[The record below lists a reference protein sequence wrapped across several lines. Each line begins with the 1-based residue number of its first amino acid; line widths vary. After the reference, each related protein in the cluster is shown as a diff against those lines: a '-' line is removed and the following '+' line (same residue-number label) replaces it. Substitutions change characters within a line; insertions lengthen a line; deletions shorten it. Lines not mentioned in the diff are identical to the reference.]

1 MALKKEKTETRQG
14 QIVKAALEIIGEE
27 GIQGLTTLRIAKI
40 VGISEA
46 NLYRHFENKDAI
58 LTAVIDHIAQ
68 SLSNNLTAVNEEPI
82 SPVVKL
88 EKMFNM
94 HISMIQNNRGIP
106 RIVFSSDTIL
116 KADLR
121 EKMFSLINRY
131 LKILTDILKKGIRDG
146 SINPDLNAEATAA
159 MFIGMIQ
166 VSTIRWTFSNF
177 QMSLSEESRKLW
189 KAYKNIINRKQ

>member
-1 MALKKEKTETRQG
+1 MALKKEKTETRRG

-58 LTAVIDHIAQ
+58 LTAVIDHIDQ

-88 EKMFNM
+88 ERMFNM

-146 SINPDLNAEATAA
+146 SINPDMNAEATAG

-189 KAYKNIINRKQ
+189 KAYKKIIKI

>member
-1 MALKKEKTETRQG
+1 MALKKEKTETRRG

-58 LTAVIDHIAQ
+58 LTAVIDHIDQ

-88 EKMFNM
+88 ERMFNM

-131 LKILTDILKKGIRDG
+131 LKILTDILKKGIRYG

-177 QMSLSEESRKLW
+177 QMSLSVESRKLW
-189 KAYKNIINRKQ
+189 KAYKKIIVV